1 MILGALESYDAI
13 FYDPKLFGAVGVA
26 PAPGGAPGSTPPPNF
41 VKKCPNLGQFGPK
54 FHFQLQMDTSFD
66 ENETFG

>member
-26 PAPGGAPGSTPPPNF
+26 PAPGGAPGVDPAPEFPEKPLKF
-41 VKKCPNLGQFGPK
+41 DPK
-54 FHFQLQMDTSFD
+54 SGFQLQTDVSFD
-66 ENETFG
+66 TNETFG